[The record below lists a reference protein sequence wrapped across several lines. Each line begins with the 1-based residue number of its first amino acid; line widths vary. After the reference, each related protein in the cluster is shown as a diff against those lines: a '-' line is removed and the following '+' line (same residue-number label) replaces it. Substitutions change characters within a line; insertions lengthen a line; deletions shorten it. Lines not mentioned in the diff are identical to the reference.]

1 MATIAEKS
9 VSKAQQSAM
18 GIAHAIQKGEV
29 KPKPG
34 TPSAD
39 IAKSMKPG
47 DVEDFASTKR
57 KGLPKKKSSSTNESF
72 ANRLQRALFS

>member
-1 MATIAEKS
+1 MPSNIVEKS

-18 GIAHAIQKGEV
+18 GIAHAIQKGEQ

-34 TPSAD
+34 TPSAG

-47 DVEDFASTKR
+47 DVKDFAKTKR
-57 KGLPKKKSSSTNESF
+57 KGLPGKVEKESF
-72 ANRLQRALFS
+72 DSKLDTALFD